1 MSEDNSQPAP
11 ANILAIISSAF
22 AKICLDQVLR
32 PKLWNKWLPAE
43 IWVEAL
49 TKANRIDEALT
60 FNVRNFNTAMAR
72 SKSEFNGLLIERFDG
87 SNTTG
92 VFRLTFQKRKYYYVT
107 NQNTQVLY
115 PKPLDTNWKKAV
127 LDVAKGVLSIR
138 ALRSNTAAPTTAG
151 CTDVVST
158 LEGRKRQFL
167 CDDEITPQMPYKR
180 HNTDNT
186 LIAIVGPSCNVVVG
200 GATSTVSPNLPEYKV
215 AHAEQVLLPKM
226 FYWNSRDASNLF
238 GVKLERPE
246 DDVRDALRH
255 RIKLLQSVSQDHN
268 GWRNVIEG

>member
-1 MSEDNSQPAP
+1 M
-11 ANILAIISSAF
+11 
-22 AKICLDQVLR
+22 
-32 PKLWNKWLPAE
+32 
-43 IWVEAL
+43 EAL
-49 TKANRIDEALT
+49 TKANIIDEALT

-107 NQNTQVLY
+107 NQNAQVLY

-158 LEGRKRQFL
+158 AEGRKRQFL
-167 CDDEITPQMPYKR
+167 CDDEISPQIPYKR

-186 LIAIVGPSCNVVVG
+186 LIAIVSPSCNVVVG
-200 GATSTVSPNLPEYKV
+200 GATSTVSPILPEYKV
-215 AHAEQVLLPKM
+215 AHTEQVLLPKM
-226 FYWNSRDASNLF
+226 FFWNSQDASNIL
-238 GVKLERPE
+238 
-246 DDVRDALRH
+246 A
-255 RIKLLQSVSQDHN
+255 
-268 GWRNVIEG
+268 